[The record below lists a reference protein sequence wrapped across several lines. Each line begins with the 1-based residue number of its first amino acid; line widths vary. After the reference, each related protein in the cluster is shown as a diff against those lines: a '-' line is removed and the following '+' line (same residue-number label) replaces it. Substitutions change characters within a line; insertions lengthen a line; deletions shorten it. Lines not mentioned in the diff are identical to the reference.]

1 MDHKELGMGPLA
13 WLKDVGQQAVRSIII
28 FLTFPTSIEKKN
40 DPYQPALF
48 IESKSI
54 VLRRYCFDNGNI
66 SFFVN
71 A

>member
-13 WLKDVGQQAVRSIII
+13 WLKGVGQQAVRSIII
-28 FLTFPTSIEKKN
+28 FLTFPTSIGKN

-66 SFFVN
+66 SFFLN